1 MTLIIDVDEL
11 FSNYG
16 VEKSMGYSFGFGG
29 VNFFFALLAMRFVSL
44 KST

>member
-1 MTLIIDVDEL
+1 LILTSFIDEL

-44 KST
+44 